1 MTRITGHDVAAG
13 LARARAALDAA
24 TAKSAAACPDAGR
37 APTAAP
43 PLLLA
48 LEQAREGLDAAG
60 AALSVLADKMGME
73 PLAVGPLDK
82 PEDSPPIGG
91 GPRPSRAR

>member
-1 MTRITGHDVAAG
+1 MARITGHDVAAG
-13 LARARAALDAA
+13 LARAQAALDAA
-24 TAKSAAACPDAGR
+24 TAESST
-37 APTAAP
+37 TAHADP
-43 PLLLA
+43 ASTQPLIQA
-48 LEQAREGLDAAG
+48 LKQAREGLDAAG
-60 AALSVLADKMGME
+60 IALSVLADRMGME